1 MMVHAV
7 TGRLSHFCA
16 FSTSAQRL
24 PSAAMRCAVPRF
36 APAPLARRRASTPNT
51 FCGSAKS
58 AFRDLAYKNF
68 KHVPMFLEWAPI
80 AIFNRAATELGA
92 LKGDEQQ
99 SSAARSNAAA
109 TDRSGIKESADDDG
123 DSGETGAPT

>member
-1 MMVHAV
+1 
-7 TGRLSHFCA
+7 
-16 FSTSAQRL
+16 
-24 PSAAMRCAVPRF
+24 
-36 APAPLARRRASTPNT
+36 
-51 FCGSAKS
+51 
-58 AFRDLAYKNF
+58 
-68 KHVPMFLEWAPI
+68 MFLEWAPI

-109 TDRSGIKESADDDG
+109 TDRSGIKENADDDG